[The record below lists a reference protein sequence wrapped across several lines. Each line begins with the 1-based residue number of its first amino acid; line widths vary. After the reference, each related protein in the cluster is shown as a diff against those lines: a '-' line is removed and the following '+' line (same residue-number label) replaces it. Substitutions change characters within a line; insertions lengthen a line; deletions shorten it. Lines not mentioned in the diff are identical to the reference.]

1 MEVKNKLEIF
11 LTLHKKSIK
20 RDLHIS
26 ANTRDAERLKNHLSE
41 TQLCGE
47 VKKFCYIYCNKF
59 IVELQLI
66 ELLKIEPSELDAFLE
81 LGWFRIQQKIFT
93 TQVLNFNGIIYSTV
107 WLRVPLIDFQPGK
120 KFETLSHKK
129 RRFKTEIKKAI
140 YTPEH
145 EALYAAYR
153 KEVSFESAPS
163 LQWLLYG
170 NSTRDVYNTFMINL
184 YDGNKLIGAGF
195 FDLGDT
201 SAAGICSIYDPEYK
215 KYSLGKYM
223 IYEKIFSPK

>member
-1 MEVKNKLEIF
+1 M
-11 LTLHKKSIK
+11 
-20 RDLHIS
+20 
-26 ANTRDAERLKNHLSE
+26 
-41 TQLCGE
+41 
-47 VKKFCYIYCNKF
+47 
-59 IVELQLI
+59 ELQLI

-93 TQVLNFNGIIYSTV
+93 TQVLNLNGITYPTV

-129 RRFKTEIKKAI
+129 KHFKTEIKKAI

-223 IYEKIFSPK
+223 IYEKIIFCKKEKYKYFYPGYFVPGYPRFDYKLEIGKPAIEYFDTRQKKWLALFPKYTHALNRLPV